1 MLLEKMTQTF
11 GVSGREC
18 AAVDFVKELLAPF
31 ADEVMVDAM
40 GSLILV
46 KKGNGSHKKK
56 IMAAAHID
64 QIGFC
69 VTGVDDKGFLRVRP
83 MGGINIATTHTSRL
97 VFQNGIRGVIY
108 AEENDWSKNDLTKLY
123 VDIGA
128 KSQKDAL
135 SLVSVGD
142 FASYEGALVELAN
155 GRFLSHGFD
164 DRIGCYIL
172 AESFQKQEI
181 PYNDLYF
188 SFSVQEELGIRGT
201 RATAFRVNPDI
212 GIAFDIGGAYDTP
225 GCNVMNM
232 GNAVLGGGA
241 SIKVVDGWMV
251 SDEKLNLFLENMCKE
266 KKIPFQKEIASGGGT
281 DGAMIQAARDGIK
294 STTIS
299 IPTRYGHSPSEMVDM
314 HDVNACIEL
323 LNGVCMSDL
332 TAGKCP
338 VF

>member
-11 GVSGREC
+11 GVSGREG
-18 AAVDFVKELLAPF
+18 AAVNFVKEFLTPY
-31 ADEVMVDAM
+31 ADDIITDAM

-46 KKGNGSHKKK
+46 KNGYGENKKK
-56 IMAAAHID
+56 LMAAAHID

-97 VFQNGIRGVIY
+97 TFQNGVRGIIY

-128 KSQKDAL
+128 KNQKDAL
-135 SLVSVGD
+135 SMVSVGD
-142 FASYEGALVELAN
+142 FASYEGDLVELAN

-172 AESFQKQEI
+172 AESFQKIEK
-181 PYNDLYF
+181 PYNDIYF

-201 RATAFRVNPDI
+201 KTAAFRVNPDV

-225 GCNVMNM
+225 GCPVAGM

-241 SIKVVDGWMV
+241 SLKVVDGWMV

-266 KKIPFQKEIASGGGT
+266 KNIPYQKEIASGGGT

-314 HDVNACIEL
+314 FDVDACIQL
-323 LNGVCMSDL
+323 LKSFCMSDL
-332 TAGKCP
+332 TAGEYRI
-338 VF
+338 F